1 MYGITT
7 LQVRLI
13 LSIGGTFTDL
23 RITFKTYLYYVYYPK
38 DSKSV
43 KFLVRR
49 ILVVCREVRLNA
61 SVTGSIHLVIFSRV
75 VDSARLIPYQGS
87 RHITHFPQ

>member
-7 LQVRLI
+7 LQVRPI
-13 LSIGGTFTDL
+13 LSIGGAFTDL

-43 KFLVRR
+43 KFLVGRM
-49 ILVVCREVRLNA
+49 LAVYQEVRLNG
-61 SVTGSIHLVIFSRV
+61 SVTGSIDLVIFSLHCRFRPP
-75 VDSARLIPYQGS
+75 DFLPG
-87 RHITHFPQ
+87 F